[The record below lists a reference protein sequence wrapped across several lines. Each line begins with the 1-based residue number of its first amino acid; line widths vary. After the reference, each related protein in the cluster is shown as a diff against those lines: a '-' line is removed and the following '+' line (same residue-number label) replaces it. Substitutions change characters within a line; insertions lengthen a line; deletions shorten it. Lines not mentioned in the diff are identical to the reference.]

1 MSFLGVP
8 GFVHAQYDLQARSA
22 TRNTRNLLRA
32 ARIVRDRLERA
43 KTNVTCCHL
52 LPAKKN
58 VSNEPRGDHKKQLA
72 QIRRASETIAH
83 LRNVQLLCLLHM
95 FLEGCV
101 VPSSA
106 VPVSRWSQKKK
117 NSSGDSRSSWSYL
130 PWKEKNDPASSTGAF
145 AISPPKQSALPP
157 QEQKTAVVVRDVPSQ
172 GSATPTVTETKCMW
186 TLAATKAHYV

>member
-117 NSSGDSRSSWSYL
+117 TAPEIRDPPGHTCHGKRKTTPHPQQEHSRSPRRSSLHCPRKNKKLPSW
-130 PWKEKNDPASSTGAF
+130 F
-145 AISPPKQSALPP
+145 ATCPHK
-157 QEQKTAVVVRDVPSQ
+157 VVPHRQ
-172 GSATPTVTETKCMW
+172 
-186 TLAATKAHYV
+186 